1 MLDSN
6 FKFIIIGAGRG
17 GTSLLMG
24 LLDYHSRLEVFNEYA
39 SISHLMGRDFRC
51 ETDKII
57 QQRITAFIELC
68 QAKASVTPDKI
79 CGNKITTEQLHA
91 LEEHNI
97 KNPDAK
103 CDIFN
108 VFFNQYLKNYKKIF
122 ILRDGRACVNSK
134 VKRTGRHSMETA
146 CKRWKYSVGVYKY
159 LQTCDDTITIKFED
173 LLFHPEITLQKV
185 CKFLGVSFEKNML
198 NGVSNKKLMPVYQN
212 TRLMIEKTKTIDLP
226 EKYLAFIK
234 DDLAY
239 CNYK

>member
-1 MLDSN
+1 MTDSN

-39 SISHLMGRDFRC
+39 SISNLMGRDFQC
-51 ETDKII
+51 ETDEII
-57 QQRITAFIELC
+57 QQRIITFITLC
-68 QAKASVTPDKI
+68 KSKASVTPDKI
-79 CGNKITTEQLHA
+79 CGNKITTEQLYA

-97 KNPDAK
+97 ENPDAK
-103 CDIFN
+103 IDVFD

-134 VKRTGRHSMETA
+134 VKRTGRHSMEAA
-146 CKRWKYSVGVYKY
+146 CERWKYSVSVYKY
-159 LQTCDDTITIKFED
+159 LQTCDDTINIKFED
-173 LLFHPEITLQKV
+173 LLFHPEMTLQKV
-185 CKFLGVSFEKNML
+185 SKFLGVIFEKNML
-198 NGVSNKKLMPVYQN
+198 NGVSNKKLIPVYQN
-212 TRLMIEKTKTIDLP
+212 THLMIEKTNTIDFP
-226 EKYLAFIK
+226 DKYLALIK